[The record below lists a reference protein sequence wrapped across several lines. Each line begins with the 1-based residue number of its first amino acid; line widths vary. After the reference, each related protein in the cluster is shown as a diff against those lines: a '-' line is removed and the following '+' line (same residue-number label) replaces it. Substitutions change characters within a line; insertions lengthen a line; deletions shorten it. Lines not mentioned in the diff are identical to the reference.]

1 MYAFGESFKMY
12 FLSQEYKQLSK
23 EIKKLKDLL
32 SQHGIAYKGNSG
44 EFFGIICFH
53 YCLFRM

>member
-1 MYAFGESFKMY
+1 MY
-12 FLSQEYKQLSK
+12 FLSQEYQQLSK
-23 EIKKLKDLL
+23 EIKRLQDLL

-44 EFFGIICFH
+44 EFYGTVLFH